1 MDAYR
6 RYGPALLR
14 KCERMLQSRQESE
27 DIVQGLFVDLIQRG
41 ETRLDLPYLFRAVT
55 NRCINHLRYGE
66 NRRRLLAQH
75 DVALRGPARL
85 SIDEQVIGLELLL
98 KLMERLD
105 AKHSE
110 ALVYRY
116 FDEMGVEEIAELVG
130 ASRKTVGKRLARVQ
144 AEVKALLSN
153 GVNVD
158 GGPGGGAD
166 NTVNGGDA

>member
-14 KCERMLQSRQESE
+14 KCERLLQSRQESE
-27 DIVQGLFVDLIQRG
+27 DIVQGLFVDLIARG
-41 ETRLDLPYLFRAVT
+41 ETRLELPYLYRAVT

-66 NRRRLLAQH
+66 NRRRLLEQH
-75 DVALRGPARL
+75 DVALRGPVRL

-105 AKHSE
+105 AKHGE

-130 ASRKTVGKRLARVQ
+130 TSRKTVGKRLARVQ
-144 AEVKALLSN
+144 AEVKALLAN
-153 GVNVD
+153 L
-158 GGPGGGAD
+158 GAD
-166 NTVNGGDA
+166 NTANGGAA